1 MSRSRFQFQPVD
13 AASIRIGIVGAS
25 YNPEFADAL
34 VATTCESLVG
44 HGLTEENIQVV
55 RVPGSFEV
63 PVVVSEMAR
72 SGEYHAVIALGVV
85 VAGDTSH
92 HQVIGQTTAKAIL
105 DAAVLA
111 RTPVIN
117 GILVVDTAT
126 QARERVTGKRGRG
139 SEFAEAA
146 LHMATLKRNWA
157 KS

>member
-13 AASIRIGIVGAS
+13 ALSIRVGIVGAS

-34 VATTCESLVG
+34 VATTCESLAG
-44 HGLTEENIQVV
+44 HGVSEENMQVV

-63 PVVVSEMAR
+63 PVVASEMAS
-72 SGEYHAVIALGVV
+72 SGEYHVVVALGVV
-85 VAGDTSH
+85 VAGDTLH
-92 HQVIGQTTAKAIL
+92 HELIGQTTAKAIL
-105 DAAVLA
+105 NIAVRT

-117 GILVVDTAT
+117 GILVVDTGT
-126 QARERVTGKRGRG
+126 QARERVTGKLARGP
-139 SEFAEAA
+139 EFAEAA